1 MANFLLILPVL
12 LFSLVAHEFAH
23 AWTAHREG
31 DDTAWSQGRLTFN
44 PLAHID
50 PFGTVLLPIML
61 WVASSGTFTFGS
73 ARPVPVDPTKYR
85 RPVRGDLIVSSA
97 GIVMNLLLAVVFA
110 GLYLALGLAARS
122 MSLDVIGTL
131 QGMAGM
137 GITINI
143 LLAFFNL
150 VPVPPLDGS
159 HLLFHALPLSW
170 RAPYRRFGRFGF
182 LLLILT
188 LWLAPSVW
196 ATVLWP
202 ASTLNDL
209 AHGALRPW
217 TIPGR

>member
-1 MANFLLILPVL
+1 MAQFLLILPVL
-12 LFSLVAHEFAH
+12 LISLVAHEFAH

-31 DDTAWSQGRLTFN
+31 DDTAWRQGRLTFN

-61 WVASSGTFTFGS
+61 WWASNGAFTFGS
-73 ARPVPVDPTKYR
+73 ARPVPVDPSKYR

-97 GIVMNLLLAVVFA
+97 GIVMNLILAVLFSA
-110 GLYLALGLAARS
+110 LYFLLGLAGRS
-122 MSLDVIGTL
+122 LSMDVLGTL
-131 QGMAGM
+131 QFMAGM

-159 HLLFHALPLSW
+159 HLLLHALPQAW
-170 RAPYRRFGRFGF
+170 RAPYRRFGRYGF

-188 LWLAPSVW
+188 LWLAPGVW
-196 ATVLWP
+196 STVLWP

-209 AHGALRPW
+209 AHGALQPW
-217 TIPGR
+217 TLPR